1 MTARPFDEENMEA
14 LRFVLS
20 QEPNPQVEEPI
31 WRLVATVDDLQAKLG
46 EAQENLRQLE
56 AQVRWERKN
65 AAAMQHGADLELAS
79 RTLGK
84 LEAIDEEN
92 RLTRL
97 IVALWQGGEALLR
110 ELDQRSNRAYL
121 VEVHSAANKERCPT

>member
-1 MTARPFDEENMEA
+1 MTARPFDEEDMEA

-56 AQVRWERKN
+56 AQVRWERTN

-110 ELDQRSNRAYL
+110 ELDQRSERAYF
-121 VEVHSAANKERCPT
+121 VEVHSAANKER